1 MQRDAVNCPRCGTTV
16 TIAAVSFPLRDP
28 SNAEI
33 TGTILKECRRCRTW
47 NWMSL
52 QTQEAT

>member
-1 MQRDAVNCPRCGTTV
+1 MQLDAVSCPRCGVIMDVPALT
-16 TIAAVSFPLRDP
+16 FPLRNP
-28 SNAEI
+28 SNEEI
-33 TGTILKECRRCRTW
+33 TGTILKQCHRCRMW

>member
-1 MQRDAVNCPRCGTTV
+1 MQLDAVSCPRCGAV
-16 TIAAVSFPLRDP
+16 TDVPALTFPLRDP
-28 SNAEI
+28 GNEEI
-33 TGTILKECRRCRTW
+33 TGTILKQCRRCRTW

>member
-1 MQRDAVNCPRCGTTV
+1 MQRDSVCCPRCGATV
-16 TIAAVSFPLRDP
+16 GVPALNFPLRDP
-28 SNAEI
+28 VSSEA
-33 TGTILKECRRCRTW
+33 TGTILKRCPRCKTW